1 MKEIH
6 SYYIININQDQDVMF
21 LPIIPSRTALELDPP
36 PLLFLL
42 KAGSA
47 NAFHLAQLD
56 IGQIQPASFE

>member
-36 PLLFLL
+36 PSVSLKGWKCKCISFGTTGYRSNSTGFL
-42 KAGSA
+42 
-47 NAFHLAQLD
+47 
-56 IGQIQPASFE
+56 